1 MKGYITSAVCR
12 FAHVTQEI
20 PCRGRRGTRR
30 CQDTLFQAR
39 DLHRQEKIRKKKY
52 FSEADD
58 VRNCVTGIFKK
69 KIMANFMQRER
80 EKKNYIWKKNNY
92 R

>member
-1 MKGYITSAVCR
+1 MEGYITSAVCR

-69 KIMANFMQRER
+69 KNNGKFHAKRER
-80 EKKNYIWKKNNY
+80 KKLYMEKK
-92 R
+92 